1 MTVPRTTGGVISSR
15 YFQARE
21 LKHALSAL
29 PSSQR
34 KYVRSLAVKINN
46 RTGMGYYSALDFL
59 ATMGVYFIEKRGR
72 PSTSVGDQN

>member
-21 LKHALSAL
+21 LKRALSAL

-34 KYVRSLAVKINN
+34 RYVRSLAVKINTK
-46 RTGMGYYSALDFL
+46 TGMGYYSALDLL
-59 ATMGVYFIEKRGR
+59 ATMGVYFTQERGR